1 MDENLKKKI
10 LKAQNGDE
18 KALNEI
24 VKENYGLIYS
34 IAKRF
39 ENRGYEMED
48 IYQIGA
54 MGMVKAIKKFDFSY
68 DVMFSTFIVTYII
81 GEIRRFLRDDGPI
94 KVSRSLKYLA
104 AKIKD
109 EKSKNENITI
119 DELAKKLNESKE
131 NIIMAIDSSNA
142 PESLEGKM
150 DDDNQSLI
158 EKFKSNDNQEMSIV
172 DKLSLKQSLQKLNE
186 REREIIY
193 LRYYKCQTQ
202 KSVAK
207 IIGISQVQVS
217 RLEKKI
223 LKNLEEELREA

>member
-81 GEIRRFLRDDGPI
+81 G
-94 KVSRSLKYLA
+94 
-104 AKIKD
+104 
-109 EKSKNENITI
+109 
-119 DELAKKLNESKE
+119 
-131 NIIMAIDSSNA
+131 
-142 PESLEGKM
+142 
-150 DDDNQSLI
+150 
-158 EKFKSNDNQEMSIV
+158 
-172 DKLSLKQSLQKLNE
+172 
-186 REREIIY
+186 
-193 LRYYKCQTQ
+193 
-202 KSVAK
+202 
-207 IIGISQVQVS
+207 
-217 RLEKKI
+217 
-223 LKNLEEELREA
+223 

>member
-10 LKAQNGDE
+10 SKAQSGDKE
-18 KALNEI
+18 ALNEI
-24 VKENYGLIYS
+24 VKDNYGLVYS

-39 ENRGYEMED
+39 ENRGYEMDD

-104 AKIKD
+104 AKIKE
-109 EKSKNENITI
+109 EKNKNENITI
-119 DELAKKLNESKE
+119 DELAAKLNESKE

-142 PESLEGKM
+142 PESLEEKV
-150 DDDNQSLI
+150 DDDKQSVI
-158 EKFKSNDNQEMSIV
+158 EKFKTNENQEIKIV
-172 DKLSLKQSLQKLNE
+172 NNLCLKQSLQKLNK
-186 REREIIY
+186 RDKEIIY
-193 LRYYKCQTQ
+193 LRYYKGQTQ
-202 KSVAK
+202 KNVAR

-217 RLEKKI
+217 RLEKRI
-223 LKNLEEELREA
+223 LKNLEDELKDA

>member
-10 LKAQNGDE
+10 SKAQSGDKE
-18 KALNEI
+18 ALNEI
-24 VKENYGLIYS
+24 VKDNYGLVYS

-39 ENRGYEMED
+39 ENRGYEMDD

-68 DVMFSTFIVTYII
+68 DVMFSTFVVTYII

-104 AKIKD
+104 AKIKE
-109 EKSKNENITI
+109 EKNKNENITI
-119 DELAKKLNESKE
+119 DELAAKLNESKE

-142 PESLEGKM
+142 PESLEEKV
-150 DDDNQSLI
+150 DDDKQSVI
-158 EKFKSNDNQEMSIV
+158 EKFKTNENQEIKIV
-172 DKLSLKQSLQKLNE
+172 NNLCLKQSLQKLNK
-186 REREIIY
+186 RDKEIIY
-193 LRYYKCQTQ
+193 LRYYKGQTQ
-202 KSVAK
+202 KNVAR

-217 RLEKKI
+217 RLEKRI
-223 LKNLEEELREA
+223 LKNLEDELKDA